1 MKTLARRRVAGRVV
15 SGRAAVR
22 RIAVHRIVVW
32 GAAAYLAAAPAS
44 LSAQLGGPAEKV
56 VVTGS
61 ADVVTTVEAARERAL
76 QQAFRLAVEQVA
88 GVLVES
94 ETLSRNLALFEDNI
108 LTRTDGYVRRFEVL
122 DQREEEGAV
131 MLEVEVEVVAG
142 PLSGDLKSLGILLRR
157 ADYPLVSV
165 ELFASSNAELP
176 PDVGPRLEAEVRSV
190 LKSKGL
196 EVVEPNGRGLD
207 AVVRIEGTLEWSDL
221 GDPTGLGMQSAMASV
236 SMQAIED
243 ATGSVL
249 TASRSRGRG
258 AGVSVADARDRAGMQ
273 ALDGAV
279 DDLVDGL
286 VDSWSSRVNNR
297 DAVLLSV
304 RGIDSFEQVTLLA
317 DAIENRFE
325 ETEDVVQRQVAVDRG
340 TAFLEWRGRSNAST
354 LARWLAGQD
363 LGDFRVVVVGTGGN
377 MVQLEIRRP

>member
-1 MKTLARRRVAGRVV
+1 MILVMAGSLLAVTSTPHPG
-15 SGRAAVR
+15 
-22 RIAVHRIVVW
+22 
-32 GAAAYLAAAPAS
+32 
-44 LSAQLGGPAEKV
+44 SAQLGGPGEKV

-61 ADVVTTVEAARERAL
+61 ADVVSTAEAAKERAL

-94 ETLSRNLALFEDNI
+94 ETLSRDFALFEDNI
-108 LTRTDGYVRRFEVL
+108 LTRTEGYVRGFDVL
-122 DQREEEGAV
+122 HERVEDGALT
-131 MLEVEVEVVAG
+131 LEVEVEVVAG
-142 PLSGDLKSLGILLRR
+142 RLSGDLKSLGILLRR
-157 ADYPLVSV
+157 AEYPLVSV

-176 PDVGPRLEAEVRSV
+176 PDVGPRLEAEVRSI
-190 LKSKGL
+190 LKSKGI

-207 AVVRIEGTLEWSDL
+207 AVVRVEGTLEWSDM
-221 GDPTGLGMQSAMASV
+221 GDATGLGMQSAMASV

-249 TASRSRGRG
+249 TAGRSRGRG

-279 DDLVDGL
+279 DQIVDGL
-286 VDSWSSRVNNR
+286 VDAWSGRVNNR

-304 RGIDSFEQVTLLA
+304 RGVESFEQVTRLS

-340 TAFLEWRGRSNAST
+340 TAFLEWRGRSNAAT
-354 LARWLAGQD
+354 LARWLTGLD
-363 LGDFRVVVVGTGGN
+363 LGEYRVVVVGTGGN
-377 MVQLEIRRP
+377 MVQLEIRRPQGRGT